1 MTICLGVPKET
12 KPLEGRVALTPTAV
26 AELVDGG
33 CKVLI
38 QSGAGVGSGFVDD
51 DYARAGAMVVY
62 SADSLYGAAELVV
75 KVKEPVG
82 RELEMLQGGQRLFS
96 YLHLAANPELTEA
109 LCRIGL
115 TAIAFET
122 VVDGGNLPLLQP
134 MSEIAGRI
142 AVQVGT
148 HLLHTPQG
156 GRGLLLGGVPGVERG
171 HVVVLGAGHAG
182 ASAARLAA
190 AMGVRVTVFDLNP
203 QRLGELQQAAPNIET
218 RYANAQDMRAAASE
232 ADLLIGAVLLPG
244 AAAPRLL
251 QREDIARMRP
261 GSVVV
266 DISVDQGG
274 CIETT
279 RPTTYDA
286 PTYVEQGVTHF
297 CVTNMPGAVPR
308 SASQALSGA
317 LMPYLKKLVSA
328 DWRRERA
335 LVDAINVEGGKVV
348 HPALR

>member
-134 MSEIAGRI
+134 MSEIAGRQS
-142 AVQVGT
+142 VRRRQV
-148 HLLHTPQG
+148 P
-156 GRGLLLGGVPGVERG
+156 
-171 HVVVLGAGHAG
+171 
-182 ASAARLAA
+182 
-190 AMGVRVTVFDLNP
+190 
-203 QRLGELQQAAPNIET
+203 
-218 RYANAQDMRAAASE
+218 
-232 ADLLIGAVLLPG
+232 
-244 AAAPRLL
+244 
-251 QREDIARMRP
+251 
-261 GSVVV
+261 
-266 DISVDQGG
+266 
-274 CIETT
+274 
-279 RPTTYDA
+279 
-286 PTYVEQGVTHF
+286 
-297 CVTNMPGAVPR
+297 
-308 SASQALSGA
+308 
-317 LMPYLKKLVSA
+317 
-328 DWRRERA
+328 
-335 LVDAINVEGGKVV
+335 
-348 HPALR
+348 